1 VENFTA
7 FAPGPNCTTLGVNY
21 FENEDLFRVYPN
33 PTNGMINIRINNYVG
48 KANLQI
54 VDINGRIVYQANDNN
69 FNVEKSID
77 LSNFQSGMYILKVSA
92 DDLNFTEKIILK

>member
-1 VENFTA
+1 MNF
-7 FAPGPNCTTLGVNY
+7 
-21 FENEDLFRVYPN
+21 R
-33 PTNGMINIRINNYVG
+33 NIRINNYVG